1 MKVFIAIP
9 CMDALSAQFVQSLV
23 NLLNSSRKYDIEVG
37 LQIGSLVYDSRN
49 QLAERAINSN
59 ADYVFWLDSDMT
71 FMPDTLHMMLLTL
84 INNNLPILAGV
95 YYRRRPPFTST
106 LYKEI
111 TIGPMGVRCD
121 YYPDDEIPE
130 KELFEV
136 EGCGF
141 GCVLMRKDVLWN
153 VMIQQNNDGLLFSP
167 IKGVG
172 EDLSFCWRA
181 RKCGYRITCDPTIA
195 LGHEIKTVITRSNR
209 GKFKNGNVVKTQT
222 EQ

>member
-9 CMDALSAQFVQSLV
+9 CMDALSAQFVQSLA
-23 NLLNSSRKYDIEVG
+23 NLLISPRKYDIEVG
-37 LQIGSLVYDSRN
+37 FQMSSLVYDSRN

-59 ADYVFWLDSDMT
+59 ADYVFWLDSDMI

-84 INNNLPILAGV
+84 INNSLPMLAGV
-95 YYRRRPPFTST
+95 YFRRRPPFTPT
-106 LYKEI
+106 LYKEV
-111 TIGPMGVRCD
+111 TISPMGVRCD
-121 YYPDDEIPE
+121 DYPEDEIPE

-153 VMIQQNNDGLLFSP
+153 VMIQQNRDGLLFSP

-181 RKCGYRITCDPTIA
+181 RQCGYKITCDPTIA
-195 LGHEIKTVITRSNR
+195 LGHEVKTVITKSNR
-209 GKFKNGNVVKTQT
+209 GIFNGNVVKTKAGI
-222 EQ
+222 